1 MVKTILTILIGFT
14 FMVFYGNEKQVETA
28 YQAYLLEYNQEDTEE
43 TYIYFL
49 DVFTSTDEYDN
60 LLTKY
65 NL

>member
-1 MVKTILTILIGFT
+1 MVKTILTIIICVAFLA
-14 FMVFYGNEKQVETA
+14 FYSNEKQVETA
-28 YQAYLLEYNQEDTEE
+28 YQAYLLEYNAEDTEE

-49 DVFTSTDEYDN
+49 DVFTSTDAYAE